1 MDQRDFHT
9 MIEERTRHLAE
20 GLDDTRECVSAL
32 RSELNGNGG
41 IRERVASIEATV
53 KSWSLW
59 IKLLPLATAIA
70 AAFGTGATQGML
82 T

>member
-1 MDQRDFHT
+1 
-9 MIEERTRHLAE
+9 MIEERTRHLTE
-20 GLDDTRECVSAL
+20 GLGEVHEDMKDL
-32 RSELNGNGG
+32 RRELNGDGG
-41 IRERVASIEATV
+41 IRERIARIEATV
-53 KSWSLW
+53 ASWSLW